1 MKKFSLM
8 VMTSVACAA
17 VLSVAPSVAQA
28 EEASPLTF
36 NVGGVTEY
44 RYRGISQS
52 RLKPALQGGFD
63 LTQGAF
69 YLGGWA
75 STISWIKDSGG
86 KASTE
91 IDIYGGVKGE
101 LAKDAAY
108 DLGVLTYN
116 YPSNGLTP
124 SANTV
129 EVYGAL
135 TIGPVT
141 AKYSHSTSNLFGF
154 ANSKGSGYLD
164 LTGTFEVAQGVT
176 IAPHIGYQAVKKN
189 GAYSYS
195 DYSLTASKDVS
206 GVTWSAALVGTSTKA
221 YLGPTKQ
228 NLGKTSVVLGAKYN
242 F

>member
-1 MKKFSLM
+1 MKKTLL
-8 VMTSVACAA
+8 TASVACACTLLLSA
-17 VLSVAPSVAQA
+17 VPSVSNA

-36 NVGGVTEY
+36 NVGTVTEY

-63 LTQGAF
+63 VTQGAF
-69 YLGGWA
+69 YLGSWA
-75 STISWIKDSGG
+75 STINWIKDSGG
-86 KASTE
+86 KANTE
-91 IDIYGGVKGE
+91 IDIYGGVKGD
-101 LAKDAAY
+101 LAKDTTY

-116 YPSNGLTP
+116 YPSNGLKP

-129 EVYGAL
+129 ELYGAL
-135 TIGPVT
+135 TFGPVT

-164 LTGTFEVAQGVT
+164 LTGSFEVAGLT
-176 IAPHIGYQAVKKN
+176 IAPHLGYQAVKKN

-195 DYSLTASKDVS
+195 DYSLTASKDAA
-206 GVTWSAALVGTSTKA
+206 GVTWSGALVGTSTKA

-228 NLGKTSVVLGAKYN
+228 NLGKASVVLGAKYN